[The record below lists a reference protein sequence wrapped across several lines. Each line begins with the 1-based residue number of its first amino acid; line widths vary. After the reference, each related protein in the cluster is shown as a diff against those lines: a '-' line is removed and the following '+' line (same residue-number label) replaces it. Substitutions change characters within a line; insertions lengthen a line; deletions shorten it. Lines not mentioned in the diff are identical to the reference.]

1 MRYEL
6 PPLTLNPVIEA
17 YKPGIDMTL
26 VRENLKLTPNERA
39 EQLLEMQRLHAEIL
53 SAGKQVFRQGNERES
68 E

>member
-6 PPLTLNPVIEA
+6 PPLSPNPVIDA

-26 VRENLKLTPNERA
+26 VRENLKLTPNQRA
-39 EQLLEMQRLHAEIL
+39 QQLLEMQRLNAEIG
-53 SAGKQVFRQGNERES
+53 SAGKQVFRRANVRES